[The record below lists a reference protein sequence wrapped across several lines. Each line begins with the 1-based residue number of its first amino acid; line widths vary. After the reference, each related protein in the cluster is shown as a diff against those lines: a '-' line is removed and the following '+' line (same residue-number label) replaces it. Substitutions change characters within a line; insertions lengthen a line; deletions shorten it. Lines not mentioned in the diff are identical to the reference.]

1 MRPELNPEHPDNSES
16 PTAPFS
22 IADCADLDALVRKG
36 RPASFDPLEEKTLHF
51 LQAKLNSY
59 ADLYEKQG
67 KIWDNASPLDFRTS
81 VQIRDHAEDTRYITI
96 KLLECFGLDADSDPK
111 DLPLSLYSPGG
122 LFEGDYINTDE
133 LIPVGGER
141 LTRSLLALVRR
152 CDRIVAD
159 ENHLQSETRIASEN
173 LQLLLARLALLYAHV
188 WGRGKTPTSV
198 NVFDEG
204 GPSIRFMQA
213 AVKKIDGG
221 SFTARNIKHT
231 YDISGKPPFGHEKK
245 LSARDIA
252 QL

>member
-1 MRPELNPEHPDNSES
+1 MPSETNADNADNQVHS
-16 PTAPFS
+16 TAPFS
-22 IADCADLDALVRKG
+22 IADCVDLDALVRKG
-36 RPASFDPLEEKTLHF
+36 RPASFAPLEEKTLHF

-59 ADLYEKQG
+59 ADLYKEQG
-67 KIWDNASPLDFRTS
+67 KLWDKESPLDFRTS
-81 VQIRDHAEDTRYITI
+81 VQIKGHAEDTREKTI
-96 KLLECFGLDADSDPK
+96 NLLQCFGLDEDSDPK
-111 DLPLSLYSPGG
+111 DLNLSLYSPGG

-204 GPSIRFMQA
+204 GAEHSLHA
-213 AVKKIDGG
+213 SG
-221 SFTARNIKHT
+221 SKE
-231 YDISGKPPFGHEKK
+231 D
-245 LSARDIA
+245 
-252 QL
+252 